1 LTPGTLRHLLVQAG
15 REQDISDER
24 ILSAVRDSE
33 LEPLVERVG
42 GLDVERDWPTILSFG
57 ERQQLAIARLILARP
72 SFAMLD
78 RVSTALGSARLKQ
91 SLQRLTDNSIAY
103 MNFDDAVV
111 SVDLYDA
118 VLEIDANATWNWTP
132 RAC

>member
-1 LTPGTLRHLLVQAG
+1 VQAG

-24 ILSAVRDSE
+24 ILATVRDSE
-33 LEPLVERVG
+33 PEFLVEQVG
-42 GLDVERDWPTILSFG
+42 GLVERDWPTILSLG
-57 ERQQLAIARLILARP
+57 ERQQLAIARLILTRP

-78 RVSTALGSARLKQ
+78 RVSTALGSARLTQ

-103 MNFDDAVV
+103 MNFDEAVV

-118 VLEIDANATWNWTP
+118 VLEIDANATWNWTQ